1 MKIIF
6 SLLGVIVMKINERIR
21 QIGHI
26 QGLSQEEIAM
36 QLDISANGGGNID
49 HGDVDIKLSI
59 SKLEQISK
67 LFGIDVADLLTL
79 TVKNTFNVISD
90 SGTQNINDSGT
101 RNTGILN
108 HFDIYNSNSDE
119 LVELKHE
126 IEKLKL
132 IIDNLQNTV
141 TMQHDEI
148 TYLKSIIELV
158 KAK

>member
-1 MKIIF
+1 NF
-6 SLLGVIVMKINERIR
+6 YQTG
-21 QIGHI
+21 
-26 QGLSQEEIAM
+26 
-36 QLDISANGGGNID
+36 
-49 HGDVDIKLSI
+49 
-59 SKLEQISK
+59 SK